1 MRKIYIYTTISI
13 IYLLSLTNSII
24 AQQISRQAAISAYI
38 YNFANN
44 IQWQNEDNIKQFHI
58 LIIGQDNTIINEM
71 NKMSAKK
78 KIRNKPI
85 FISSSPTYSEIE
97 NVQIIFVTK
106 GNEGE
111 LLKIFNII
119 EGKNILLISDGCL
132 SKETIMINFFDS
144 DKGTLLFEINKI
156 NINNQNLNIMPNMVL
171 LGGTIVD
178 VKTLYNEGQMK
189 LLNLQKN
196 IKKLD
201 SNLVQLE
208 NIILIKTKKINDNE
222 NNFNFLNIK
231 IKEQQM
237 MLDTLSRL
245 YKQHQMLLQSKV
257 QKIKEQQ
264 KVFDILSQNIKEQ
277 TVELKK
283 GNEILQNQK
292 IDIEEQKKEILS
304 QSEILDKQGLTIH
317 RQRNLL
323 YLLILLIFTIFI
335 LLLTILKGYINKQKL
350 NKELE
355 KRVLERKKAED
366 ELKIVNDNLEH
377 KVIERTNDLMLI
389 NTSLQE
395 EIIER
400 ENAEA
405 IIKKQIKDLETKNI
419 EMERFTYT
427 VSHDLK
433 SPLITING
441 FAGVILEKIKNA
453 EYEDLDI
460 DINRIVST
468 TGKMHE
474 LLKDLLELS
483 KIGRMT
489 SPSVTFNMTE
499 LANEVVELLQGIICA
514 KNINIIVEENLPDVT
529 ADKQRIKEVV
539 QNLIENAVKFMN
551 NKENALIR
559 IGCKL
564 INNENTFFV
573 QDNAAGIEEKYHQK
587 IFGLFDKLNQ
597 HSEGT
602 GIGLALVKR
611 IIELHNGKVW
621 VESEL
626 NKGSTFYFTLNKQKT
641 DIE

>member
-1 MRKIYIYTTISI
+1 M
-13 IYLLSLTNSII
+13 
-24 AQQISRQAAISAYI
+24 
-38 YNFANN
+38 
-44 IQWQNEDNIKQFHI
+44 
-58 LIIGQDNTIINEM
+58 
-71 NKMSAKK
+71 
-78 KIRNKPI
+78 
-85 FISSSPTYSEIE
+85 
-97 NVQIIFVTK
+97 
-106 GNEGE
+106 
-111 LLKIFNII
+111 
-119 EGKNILLISDGCL
+119 

-460 DINRIVST
+460 DINRIVSA